1 MGCRW
6 WNVLPSSPIRGKGFL
21 TIGDSGRTGCCI
33 TLIVILV
40 MLGFSITG
48 THIAP
53 KQERCKMIIALGKSI
68 LKPPNT
74 VGYGWKGAQHFW
86 VAKKSINVVRS
97 LTSTSIDVPIKYTAI
112 AWPFLDLPLSF
123 RTIPPEISI
132 HRDQHRH
139 FHCHSYSY
147 LQVRVLL

>member
-1 MGCRW
+1 M
-6 WNVLPSSPIRGKGFL
+6 

-112 AWPFLDLPLSF
+112 AWPFKGTSDLSPACSQETMLGSKWALARCRFALKLSNNTAGNF
-123 RTIPPEISI
+123 DTP
-132 HRDQHRH
+132 
-139 FHCHSYSY
+139 
-147 LQVRVLL
+147 